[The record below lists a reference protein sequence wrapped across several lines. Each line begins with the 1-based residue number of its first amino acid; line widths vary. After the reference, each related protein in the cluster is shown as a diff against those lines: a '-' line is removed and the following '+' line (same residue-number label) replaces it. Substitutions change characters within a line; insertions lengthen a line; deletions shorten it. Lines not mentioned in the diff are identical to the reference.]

1 MTLTFSPVK
10 ELLLRVSSLFAG
22 LFLLAPAELT
32 LLPPRLVEEFLLR
45 APVVGHSHTQYS
57 LLVCLLTYHVC
68 RVSLGSSGTAA
79 SG

>member
-45 APVVGHSHTQYS
+45 APVVGAENIK
-57 LLVCLLTYHVC
+57 
-68 RVSLGSSGTAA
+68 RVPTNTFQTDV
-79 SG
+79 